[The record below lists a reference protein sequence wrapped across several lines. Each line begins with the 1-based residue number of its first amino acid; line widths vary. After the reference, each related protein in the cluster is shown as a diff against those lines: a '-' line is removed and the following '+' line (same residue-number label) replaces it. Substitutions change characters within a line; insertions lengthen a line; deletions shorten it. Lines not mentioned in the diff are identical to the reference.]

1 MIPSRSAPAMT
12 RTLSMHRALRVTLL
26 AAAVTTLGA
35 LSAYTPAAMA
45 AAAQSSAAIAWQEA
59 SGDADID
66 RAFQQA
72 AAEKKPVLL
81 YWGAKWCPP
90 CNQLKATLFN
100 RADFIE
106 QSRAFVAVHIDGDNP
121 GAQRL
126 GARFKVRGYPTM
138 ILFNNQRQELTRLPG
153 EADAAQVLQ
162 VLQLGLAGGRPVKAV
177 LADAQAGRKLSAS
190 EWKLL
195 GFYGWDTDEQQLV
208 PASQRPALL
217 ARLAQASQGV
227 DEDTSTR
234 LWLKALASAGE
245 GGQPP
250 KADAALRA
258 RINQVLADPAAARV
272 QVDVLANSADDIAVA
287 LAPTAGAERQALVV
301 RLDTALKRFQADATL
316 SRADRLQALLARV
329 ELARLDQPKTELH
342 PKLEP
347 ALLAE
352 VKATAARTD
361 QEATDGYERQAVI
374 TSAAHVLGR
383 AGLWADSDALLKAS
397 LAKSHSPYYLM
408 SYLGGNARKQGRTE
422 EALRWYEEA
431 FNRSEGP
438 ATRLQWGSNYLSA
451 LVELTPQ
458 DSARIEKAASQLLA
472 EAEKDKGAFYER
484 SARSLQKVG
493 SQLTAWNAKGQHDA
507 SLKRLRTQLDGVCAK
522 QAEASD
528 KAVCEG
534 LLKKG

>member
-1 MIPSRSAPAMT
+1 MT
-12 RTLSMHRALRVTLL
+12 RSVPMHRALRVTLL
-26 AAAVTTLGA
+26 AAAVATLGT
-35 LSAYTPAAMA
+35 LTPYLPAATA

-162 VLQLGLAGGRPVKAV
+162 VLQLGLARGRPVKAV

-227 DEDTSTR
+227 DDDTSTR

-258 RINQVLADPAAARV
+258 RIDKVLADPAASRV
-272 QVDVLANSADDIAVA
+272 QVDVIANSADDIAVA
-287 LAPTAGAERQALVV
+287 LAPTAGPDRQALIT
-301 RLDTALKRFQADATL
+301 RLDAALKRFQADATL

-329 ELARLDQPKTELH
+329 ELARLDQPKTELR
-342 PKLEP
+342 PKLDP

-352 VKATAARTD
+352 VKAAAARTD

-383 AGLWADSDALLKAS
+383 AGLWTDSDALLKAS

-438 ATRLQWGSNYLSA
+438 ATRLQWGSNYLGA

-493 SQLTAWNAKGQHDA
+493 SQLTAWNAKGQHAD
-507 SLKRLRTQLDGVCAK
+507 SLKRLRAQLDGVCAK
-522 QAEASD
+522 QSEASD